1 MQSDVRPVGGWAGR
15 RDTIGGDAVST
26 VTAIP
31 SGLDVSL
38 LGRFSLRTADGRE
51 IRLVGRHAQALFTLL
66 ALTRRPRT
74 REAIATDLWPESLVA
89 ATGPLRQ
96 ALYQL
101 RAALAAAGLDLE
113 VVLESDAETLGL
125 RPEAIRG
132 LDVAAFDACLD
143 DLDCSAE
150 RAVNIYGGDLAEGLG
165 HDCFAAERER
175 LADRFEDAL
184 AVVARQRLD
193 AGDVDGARIA
203 AERLIAR
210 DPLREEAH
218 EVLIAAHG
226 LTGSRSQ
233 VIRQYRR
240 LCEVLARELE
250 EAPLPETDASYHIA
264 IARTVA
270 RSRERAAQIE
280 PRPGSLA
287 VVG

>member
-1 MQSDVRPVGGWAGR
+1 MA
-15 RDTIGGDAVST
+15 TTST
-26 VTAIP
+26 GASALQVT
-31 SGLDVSL
+31 L
-38 LGRFSLRTADGRE
+38 LGRFSVRTDDGRE

-101 RAALAAAGLDLE
+101 RAALVGAGLE
-113 VVLESDAETLGL
+113 IEAVLESDAETLGI
-125 RPEAIRG
+125 RPEAIAA
-132 LDVAAFDACLD
+132 LDVAAFERCLD
-143 DLDCSAE
+143 DAACSAE
-150 RAVNIYGGDLAEGLG
+150 AAVLLYGGDLAEGLG

-175 LADRFEDAL
+175 LADHFEDAL
-184 AVVARQRLD
+184 ATVARQRLD
-193 AGDVDGARIA
+193 AGDVDGARLA

-218 EVLIAAHG
+218 EVLIAVHG
-226 LTGSRSQ
+226 LAGTRSQ

-240 LCEVLARELE
+240 LCEVLARELAE
-250 EAPLPETDASYHIA
+250 SPLPETDATYRMA

-270 RSRERAAQIE
+270 RSRERASELE
-280 PRPGSLA
+280 PPSGTLA

>member
-1 MQSDVRPVGGWAGR
+1 MSARANVV
-15 RDTIGGDAVST
+15 
-26 VTAIP
+26 
-31 SGLDVSL
+31 SGLDVTL
-38 LGRFSLRTADGRE
+38 LGRFAIRTADGRE

-101 RAALAAAGLDLE
+101 RTALAAAGVDLE
-113 VVLESDAETLGL
+113 AVLETDAETLGL
-125 RPEAIRG
+125 RPDAISS
-132 LDVAAFDACLD
+132 LDVARFEACLD
-143 DLDCSAE
+143 DTSCEAE
-150 RAVNIYGGDLAEGLG
+150 TAVDLFGGDLAEGLG

-175 LADRFEDAL
+175 LADHFEDAL
-184 AVVARQRLD
+184 AVVARRRLEV
-193 AGDVDGARIA
+193 GDVDGARFA

-218 EVLIAAHG
+218 EVLIAVHG

-250 EAPLPETDASYHIA
+250 ESPLPETDATYRMA
-264 IARTVA
+264 VARTVA
-270 RSRERAAQIE
+270 RSRARAVELE
-280 PRPGSLA
+280 PPTGTSLA
-287 VVG
+287 VVS